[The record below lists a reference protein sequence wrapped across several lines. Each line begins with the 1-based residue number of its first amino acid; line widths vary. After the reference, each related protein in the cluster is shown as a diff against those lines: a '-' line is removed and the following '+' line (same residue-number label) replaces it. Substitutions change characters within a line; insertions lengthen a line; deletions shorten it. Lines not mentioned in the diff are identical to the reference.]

1 MDGFPALPPVPDET
15 KEAWKKTAF
24 LVSQVGSRLDSAH
37 RIRKTSE
44 TKVYPNTARGRQQLE
59 EDLLK
64 LPVSYIGGGW
74 WSLYDTKWCRP
85 YFCFNGYPPKTT
97 WTPPASLERMLRLFN
112 AVMKEDIRTIQDMMD
127 EEVDLLAFVNSA
139 GYTALEVAIKNKKAK
154 VLNFFRR
161 HDITESRLRELRGG
175 TVKDDSSDYNFGK
188 FGKFQEKYMFHNK
201 AQRLFNLAMESS
213 TNYTNSKRV
222 DSGKPRM
229 STYIP

>member
-1 MDGFPALPPVPDET
+1 MSFVPQYP
-15 KEAWKKTAF
+15 F
-24 LVSQVGSRLDSAH
+24 LASLIHVFTRSNTDQPSKH
-37 RIRKTSE
+37 R
-44 TKVYPNTARGRQQLE
+44 
-59 EDLLK
+59 
-64 LPVSYIGGGW
+64 
-74 WSLYDTKWCRP
+74 YDTKWCRP

-127 EEVDLLAFVNSA
+127 EEVDVLAFVNSA

>member
-1 MDGFPALPPVPDET
+1 MPPPVPED
-15 KEAWKKTAF
+15 KRDVWRRTAF

-37 RIRKTSE
+37 RIRKISE
-44 TKVYPNTARGRQQLE
+44 SKVYPNTARGRQQLE

-74 WSLYDTKWCRP
+74 WSLYDTKLCRSF
-85 YFCFNGYPPKTT
+85 YCFNGYPPKTT
-97 WTPPASLERMLRLFN
+97 WNPPSSLEKMLRLFN
-112 AVMKEDIRTIQDMMD
+112 AVMKEDIRTIQDMM
-127 EEVDLLAFVNSA
+127 EEKVDVLAFVNSA

-154 VLNFFRR
+154 VINFFRR
-161 HDITESRLRELRGG
+161 HDITESRLHELRGG
-175 TVKDDSSDYNFGK
+175 IVSDDSSDYNFGK
-188 FGKFQEKYMFHNK
+188 FGKFQEKYMFHNR